1 MRWRFPICAVWVLA
15 LAVSGCAH
23 TATPGSNALRE
34 GMIRI
39 PAGPFVMGQGP
50 EDGIVGI
57 EVGVDSLPR
66 HEVQVAEFWIDRT
79 EVSMAE
85 YGAFIS
91 ETDHRPLSPRAYVAI
106 APSPRHPAIGLSYYD
121 AEAYCQWAGKRLP
134 TEAEWEKAARGT
146 DGRLYPWGNE
156 WDPER
161 VVYEDT
167 RALAPDPV
175 GSRPA
180 NVSPYGVLDMAGNV
194 LEWTTSWY
202 EAYPGNNL
210 ERRSFGKTYKVL
222 KGGSWETE
230 AAYIR
235 SASRFAILPVIEAPS
250 YGARCV
256 VSWHR

>member
-1 MRWRFPICAVWVLA
+1 MNWRFPTCAVWVLA
-15 LAVSGCAH
+15 LTVSGCAH
-23 TATPGSNALRE
+23 TTPKPDAALLA

-39 PAGPFVMGQGP
+39 PAGPFIMGHGP
-50 EDGIVGI
+50 EDGKVGI

-79 EVSMAE
+79 EVSVAE
-85 YGAFIS
+85 YRKFTRDSG
-91 ETDHRPLSPRAYVAI
+91 HRPLPPRAYAGI
-106 APSPRHPAIGLSYYD
+106 SPTPEHPAIGLSYYD
-121 AEAYCQWAGKRLP
+121 AEAYCKWAGKRLP

-146 DGRLYPWGNE
+146 DGRLYPWGND
-156 WDPER
+156 WDPDR
-161 VVYEDT
+161 VVYEET
-167 RALAPDPV
+167 RAPAPDPV
-175 GSRPA
+175 GSRPG

-194 LEWTTSWY
+194 LEWTDSWY
-202 EAYPGNNL
+202 EAYPGSEL
-210 ERRSFGKTYKVL
+210 KRRSFGKTYKVL